1 MKKTHVKALVLV
13 CMRNS
18 MLASLEDQ
26 NIDDLGTS
34 NYSELL
40 RVKVQMNFSKKIQ
53 TNIWF
58 TDV

>member
-1 MKKTHVKALVLV
+1 MKKTHIKALVLV

-40 RVKVQMNFSKKIQ
+40 RVKVQTNFSKTIQ

>member
-1 MKKTHVKALVLV
+1 MKKTHIKALVLV

-18 MLASLEDQ
+18 MLAKYRWSGHNHLQ
-26 NIDDLGTS
+26 F
-34 NYSELL
+34 YSELL
-40 RVKVQMNFSKKIQ
+40 RVKVQTNFSKKIQ

>member
-1 MKKTHVKALVLV
+1 
-13 CMRNS
+13 MRNS

-40 RVKVQMNFSKKIQ
+40 RVKVQTNFSKKIQ

>member
-1 MKKTHVKALVLV
+1 MKKTHIKALVLV

-18 MLASLEDQ
+18 MLAWLEDQ

-40 RVKVQMNFSKKIQ
+40 RVKVQTNFSKKIQ

>member
-18 MLASLEDQ
+18 MLAWLEDQ

-40 RVKVQMNFSKKIQ
+40 RVKVQTNFSKKIQ

>member
-1 MKKTHVKALVLV
+1 MKKNALVLV

-40 RVKVQMNFSKKIQ
+40 RVKVQTNFSKKIQ